1 MPRSWAILRIHL
13 SLLMGIGREVL
24 EGRVGAPGISLRGTV
39 RRRGW
44 RKIEGPGRGV
54 HTREKQWLSALW
66 LLDTLLAVRV
76 PFSVHVNDF
85 TNPGEAMSGA
95 YLPLLLLFGIS
106 LLNAVGMVV
115 ASQIL
120 NPRRPTPQ
128 KEMPYESGMIPLGDT
143 RARFSVKFYMVA
155 ISFIVF
161 DLETIFLI
169 PWAVRM
175 RELGWGAFMAM
186 SMFVAVLAV
195 GLLYEWKKGGL
206 EWE

>member
-1 MPRSWAILRIHL
+1 
-13 SLLMGIGREVL
+13 
-24 EGRVGAPGISLRGTV
+24 
-39 RRRGW
+39 
-44 RKIEGPGRGV
+44 
-54 HTREKQWLSALW
+54 
-66 LLDTLLAVRV
+66 
-76 PFSVHVNDF
+76 
-85 TNPGEAMSGA
+85 MSGA
-95 YLPLLLLFGIS
+95 YLPLLLLFGVS
-106 LLNAVGMVV
+106 ALNAIGMLVG
-115 ASQIL
+115 SHIF

-186 SMFVAVLAV
+186 SMFVTVLAI

>member
-1 MPRSWAILRIHL
+1 
-13 SLLMGIGREVL
+13 
-24 EGRVGAPGISLRGTV
+24 
-39 RRRGW
+39 
-44 RKIEGPGRGV
+44 
-54 HTREKQWLSALW
+54 
-66 LLDTLLAVRV
+66 
-76 PFSVHVNDF
+76 
-85 TNPGEAMSGA
+85 MSGA
-95 YLPLLLLFGIS
+95 YLPVLLLFGVS
-106 LLNAVGMVV
+106 LATAVGMVV
-115 ASQIL
+115 LTHIL

-169 PWAVRM
+169 PYAVHM
-175 RELGWGAFMAM
+175 RSLGWGAFIAVL
-186 SMFVAVLAV
+186 MFVTVLAV